1 MRYQSTC
8 GLAPAQMTELIARA
22 WQVHAGRPAADRYD
36 FTLPFGKATVMVL
49 LIARHNLPQQLAGDL
64 FGIAQAT
71 VSRIWRY
78 LLPLIGQVTAL
89 DRKHLADALARGT
102 VLIDGTPIP
111 TGNRAATGRTNY
123 VAKHHKQALCV
134 QVAAFRDGTLADVS
148 RPVPGSRHDSRALDE
163 VGWADQI
170 ATARAQ
176 RDWIAVIADTA
187 YIKHTR
193 LTPRKKPRGQK
204 RRSKPDR
211 EHNRHISSLRAPV
224 ERTIA
229 VLKQWKILATGYR
242 GRLTELPTLI
252 HMIVNLEFYRQ
263 AT

>member
-1 MRYQSTC
+1 MRHHSTA
-8 GLAPAQMTELIARA
+8 GLTGAQTAELIARC
-22 WQVHAGRPAADRYD
+22 WQVHTGRPDGDRYD
-36 FTLPFGKATVMVL
+36 FTLPFGRAVTMVL
-49 LIARHNLPQQLAGDL
+49 IIARHNLPQQLTGDL

-78 LLPLIGQVTAL
+78 LIPMIGQVTAL
-89 DRKHLADALARGT
+89 DRKHLADALERGT

-111 TGNRAATGRTNY
+111 TGNRTGTGTTNY
-123 VAKHHKQALCV
+123 AAKHHKQALGV

-148 RPVPGSRHDSRALDE
+148 TPVPGSRHDSRALDE

-170 ATARAQ
+170 TAARAK

-187 YIKHTR
+187 YVKHTR
-193 LTPRKKPRGQK
+193 LTPRKKARGQK
-204 RRSKPDR
+204 RRSRADR
-211 EHNRHISSLRAPV
+211 EHNRHIASLRAPV
-224 ERTIA
+224 ERTIGL
-229 VLKQWKILATGYR
+229 LKHWKILATGYR

-252 HMIVNLEFYRQ
+252 HIIVNLEFYRQ